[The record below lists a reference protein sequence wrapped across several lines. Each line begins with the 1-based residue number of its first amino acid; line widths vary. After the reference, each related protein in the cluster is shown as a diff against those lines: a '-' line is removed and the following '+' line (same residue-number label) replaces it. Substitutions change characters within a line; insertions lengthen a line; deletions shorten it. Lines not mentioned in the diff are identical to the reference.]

1 MAHFLQIC
9 EKIGL
14 HWNLPRWVD
23 HSAIIMR
30 RDCGL
35 RRVSSYVVQICRMWL
50 VSNDLKLMIFWRSIT
65 IRMRLLA
72 SPAFLTPR
80 Q

>member
-1 MAHFLQIC
+1 MAHFLQIP
-9 EKIGL
+9 EKICL

-23 HSAIIMR
+23 RSAIIVR
-30 RDCGL
+30 RKCGL
-35 RRVSSYVVQICRMWL
+35 RRMSFYVVQICRMWL
-50 VSNDLKLMIFWRSIT
+50 VTNDLKPMIFWRLIT